1 MYVCFPSLKDS
12 YYGNG
17 TSTFRPIKVRQSG
30 DVEENPRPAITGVRG
45 VSGPS
50 HIANSGQHGAS
61 LSPSNRKNTNLLSV
75 FYTNARRIASKRSF
89 LNLEL
94 ASNTYDIVLLTET
107 HLDNTA
113 TDREI
118 FPKGCTVFRCNRELH
133 GRHGGGI
140 LIAIG
145 DSCKAYLRGGL
156 CSNTSKLEFVEIVF
170 PNRKK
175 LTLQSWTKLLRKLHI
190 SRAFF

>member
-1 MYVCFPSLKDS
+1 MFSILDIGVLSFPQ
-12 YYGNG
+12 GNR
-17 TSTFRPIKVRQSG
+17 TSTFRPIKVRLSG
-30 DVEENPRPAITGVRG
+30 DVEENCRPTITGVRG

-50 HIANSGQHGAS
+50 RIANSSQHGAS

-75 FYTNARRIASKRSF
+75 FYTNARRSASKRSF

-94 ASNTYDIVLLTET
+94 VSNTYDIVLLTET
-107 HLDNTA
+107 HLDNTI

-118 FPKGCTVFRCNRELH
+118 FPQGCIGFRCDCELH

-140 LIAIG
+140 
-145 DSCKAYLRGGL
+145 AYLRGGL
-156 CSNTSKLEFVEIVF
+156 GSNTSEQEFVEIVF

>member
-1 MYVCFPSLKDS
+1 MCFPSFKDS
-12 YYGNG
+12 YCGNG
-17 TSTFRPIKVRQSG
+17 TSTFRPIKVRLSG

-61 LSPSNRKNTNLLSV
+61 LPPFNRKNTNLLSV

-107 HLDNTA
+107 HLDKVVLYS
-113 TDREI
+113 D
-118 FPKGCTVFRCNRELH
+118 V
-133 GRHGGGI
+133 
-140 LIAIG
+140 IANFMG
-145 DSCKAYLRGGL
+145 DMAEEY
-156 CSNTSKLEFVEIVF
+156 
-170 PNRKK
+170 
-175 LTLQSWTKLLRKLHI
+175 
-190 SRAFF
+190 

>member
-1 MYVCFPSLKDS
+1 MCFPSLKDS
-12 YYGNG
+12 YCGNG
-17 TSTFRPIKVRQSG
+17 TSTFRPIKVRLSG
-30 DVEENPRPAITGVRG
+30 DVEENRRPAITGVRG

-61 LSPSNRKNTNLLSV
+61 LPPFNRKNTNLLSV

-107 HLDNTA
+107 HLDSTV
-113 TDREI
+113 TDREV
-118 FPKGCTVFRCNRELH
+118 FPQGCTVFRCDRELH

-175 LTLQSWTKLLRKLHI
+175 LTLQSWAKFLRKLRI